1 MCLCIVQAMM
11 CDDFYLTTGWVLI
24 KKDQEQELDPLAIAG
39 FIALIGLFANELI
52 TATQDE
58 RSRIANEL
66 RDYLKRNR
74 PPRSEFMI
82 PAYTAGILNY
92 VSQLISGWSSNV
104 LAQTIPITEARLAS
118 LYQATTDAW
127 AAVNVGGFMPGLL
140 QSEQRLMQGII
151 TNQNR
156 FVSNAFGP
164 AILNDIQSAIESS
177 LENLDVRLGN
187 MIESSASYFPVYA
200 SNAMTLTRGI
210 AATNQ
215 FVRGGFQQAEYSN
228 PLDERTTDFCW
239 MIAGKRFNL
248 YDAQAQAQRMAS
260 SSSMDEFR
268 RSAPYVTR
276 TSEGFELNGITLNA
290 ENAASVLADSDALLP
305 PFHPRCRTLIIPV

>member
-1 MCLCIVQAMM
+1 MM
-11 CDDFYLTTGWVLI
+11 CDDFYLSTGWVLI
-24 KKDQEQELDPLAIAG
+24 KKEQEEELDPLAIAG
-39 FIALIGLFANELI
+39 FIALIGLFANDLI
-52 TATQDE
+52 TQTQDE
-58 RSRIANEL
+58 RSRLANEM
-66 RDYLKRNR
+66 RDYLNRNR

-82 PAYTAGILNY
+82 PGYIASVMTFVN
-92 VSQLISGWSSNV
+92 QLLSGWSSSV
-104 LAQTIPITEARLAS
+104 LATTIPITEARLLS

-127 AAVNVGGFMPGLL
+127 AAVNVGNFMPGLL

-164 AILNDIQSAIESS
+164 VILRDIESAIESS
-177 LENLDVRLGN
+177 LDNLPVRIGN

-215 FVRGGFQQAEYSN
+215 FIRAGYQQAEYSN

-248 YDAQAQAQRMAS
+248 YDAQAQAQRIAS

-268 RSAPYVTR
+268 QSAPYVTR
-276 TSEGFELNGITLNA
+276 VDDGFEFNGIALNA
-290 ENAASVLADSDALLP
+290 ENVESVLADSGALLP
-305 PFHPRCRTLIIPV
+305 PFHARCRTLIIPV